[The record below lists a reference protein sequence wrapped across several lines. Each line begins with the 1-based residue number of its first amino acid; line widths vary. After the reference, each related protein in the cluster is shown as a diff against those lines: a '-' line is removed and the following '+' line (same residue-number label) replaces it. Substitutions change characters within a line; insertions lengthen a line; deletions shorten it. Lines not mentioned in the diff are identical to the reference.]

1 VEGPL
6 ESQARRGSAL
16 VLSAIHAVRETNT
29 VGAAATQVLAD
40 QHRGAMG
47 PVAAAQKLPDDDDD
61 LALGVPFAEV
71 PQRLG
76 HLTQPLATVD
86 DRRDPSCLAEL
97 NDRRQALRTQSY
109 DEESE
114 LLALINT
121 FCPGWTCPLSRMPC
135 SAMAPAWGR
144 AAASS

>member
-29 VGAAATQVLAD
+29 VGAAATQVLA
-40 QHRGAMG
+40 
-47 PVAAAQKLPDDDDD
+47 DDDDD